1 LLFYL
6 VVCLES
12 ERSLVN
18 FLNANATAQKVGT
31 ITKMTTP
38 ELNSGTVGLGAGEG
52 VAVGATVGVAVGPA
66 VGAAVGAGEGVG
78 VGVGALTVT
87 DVAVELTAAP
97 VLSVT

>member
-6 VVCLES
+6 VACLES
-12 ERSLVN
+12 ERILVN
-18 FLNANATAQKVGT
+18 FLNANATAQKVGI
-31 ITKMTTP
+31 ITKMTTS
-38 ELNSGTVGLGAGEG
+38 ELNSGIVGLGTGEG
-52 VAVGATVGVAVGPA
+52 VAVGAT

-87 DVAVELTAAP
+87 DAAVEFTAVS